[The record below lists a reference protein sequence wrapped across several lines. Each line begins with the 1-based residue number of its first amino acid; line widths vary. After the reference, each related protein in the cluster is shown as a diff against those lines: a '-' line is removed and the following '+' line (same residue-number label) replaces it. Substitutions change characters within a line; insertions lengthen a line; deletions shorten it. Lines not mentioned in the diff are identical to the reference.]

1 MTLLL
6 IFWLLQTQTPVL
18 DNDYVRV
25 TRDVAPCAQAGPECG
40 DRVIVALGALE
51 LRSGKSHRK
60 MTRGD
65 VAVFKSSQ
73 SYESPSGGPFFEV
86 NIKPNHPPV
95 QSPREIIRPEKN
107 AIRYEGQH
115 FFVFEERLAAGDTR
129 ARHSHSQRVVM
140 QLNAT
145 RLQQWPD
152 GGPEVFVDTVQ
163 DRPTFN
169 PPVIHKVR
177 NIGDTPLRGIVIEFK
192 PERAKG
198 RPGGSDQLTQPRPDL
213 SGKWILDLGKSKL
226 GRERAPLKITSVT
239 LLISHQDPM
248 LTLTETT
255 DYQGLEVTEYLTCFT
270 DGRGE
275 TNLTPIRSMA
285 MKSTTRW
292 KGTQLRTKSSI
303 SSTRPSS
310 EVRNGRDNSFGAPV
324 NNTAYYVSVPILR
337 TEHFSTTVK
346 RELSADGQ
354 TLTITTCTQG
364 PDVVKV
370 FRRAS

>member
-6 IFWLLQTQTPVL
+6 FLFLFQTQTPVL

-25 TRDVAPCAQAGPECG
+25 TTDVAPCAQARPECG
-40 DRVIVALGALE
+40 DRVIVALGAIE
-51 LRSGKSHRK
+51 LRSGKKQRK
-60 MTRGD
+60 MIRGD
-65 VAVFKSSQ
+65 VAVFKSGE
-73 SYESPSGGPFFEV
+73 SYESPTGGPFFEV
-86 NIKPNHPPV
+86 SIKPNHPPV

-198 RPGGSDQLTQPRPDL
+198 HPSASSQPAQPHPDF
-213 SGKWILDLGKSKL
+213 SGW
-226 GRERAPLKITSVT
+226 
-239 LLISHQDPM
+239 M
-248 LTLTETT
+248 
-255 DYQGLEVTEYLTCFT
+255 
-270 DGRGE
+270 
-275 TNLTPIRSMA
+275 
-285 MKSTTRW
+285 
-292 KGTQLRTKSSI
+292 
-303 SSTRPSS
+303 
-310 EVRNGRDNSFGAPV
+310 
-324 NNTAYYVSVPILR
+324 
-337 TEHFSTTVK
+337 
-346 RELSADGQ
+346 
-354 TLTITTCTQG
+354 
-364 PDVVKV
+364 
-370 FRRAS
+370 

>member
-6 IFWLLQTQTPVL
+6 FFWLLQTQAPVL

-25 TRDVAPCAQAGPECG
+25 TRDVAPCAQAGSGCG
-40 DRVIVALGALE
+40 DRVIVALGAIE

-65 VAVFKSSQ
+65 VAVFKSSET
-73 SYESPSGGPFFEV
+73 YEPPTGGPFFEV

-107 AIRYEGQH
+107 AIRYDGQH
-115 FFVFEERLAAGDTR
+115 FFVFEERLAPGDTR

-192 PERAKG
+192 PERVKG
-198 RPGGSDQLTQPRPDL
+198 RPGSSNQSAQPRSDL
-213 SGKWILDLGKSKL
+213 SGKWILDPGNANWAGKAS
-226 GRERAPLKITSVT
+226 GR
-239 LLISHQDPM
+239 
-248 LTLTETT
+248 
-255 DYQGLEVTEYLTCFT
+255 
-270 DGRGE
+270 
-275 TNLTPIRSMA
+275 
-285 MKSTTRW
+285 
-292 KGTQLRTKSSI
+292 
-303 SSTRPSS
+303 
-310 EVRNGRDNSFGAPV
+310 
-324 NNTAYYVSVPILR
+324 
-337 TEHFSTTVK
+337 
-346 RELSADGQ
+346 
-354 TLTITTCTQG
+354 
-364 PDVVKV
+364 
-370 FRRAS
+370 

>member
-6 IFWLLQTQTPVL
+6 FFWLLQTQAPVL

-25 TRDVAPCAQAGPECG
+25 TRDVAPCAQGGSGCG
-40 DRVIVALGALE
+40 DRVIVALGAIE

-65 VAVFKSSQ
+65 VAVFKSGET
-73 SYESPSGGPFFEV
+73 YELPIGGPFFEV

-107 AIRYEGQH
+107 AIHYDGKH
-115 FFVFEERLAAGDTR
+115 FFVFEERLAPGDTR

-192 PERAKG
+192 PERVKG
-198 RPGGSDQLTQPRPDL
+198 RPGSSNQSAQPRSDL
-213 SGKWILDLGKSKL
+213 SGKWILDPGNANWAGKAC
-226 GRERAPLKITSVT
+226 GR
-239 LLISHQDPM
+239 
-248 LTLTETT
+248 
-255 DYQGLEVTEYLTCFT
+255 
-270 DGRGE
+270 
-275 TNLTPIRSMA
+275 
-285 MKSTTRW
+285 
-292 KGTQLRTKSSI
+292 
-303 SSTRPSS
+303 
-310 EVRNGRDNSFGAPV
+310 
-324 NNTAYYVSVPILR
+324 
-337 TEHFSTTVK
+337 
-346 RELSADGQ
+346 
-354 TLTITTCTQG
+354 
-364 PDVVKV
+364 
-370 FRRAS
+370 